1 MSVRSACPGF
11 HARATAAP
19 PFSGPRSRGN
29 VVTCK
34 PMPRQRGF
42 ALDASGTPR
51 MGPAP
56 GGTTAAL
63 LPLSVACYACAC
75 CHSSAG
81 SPALVARSQA
91 DSGEWPQ
98 MAGAAASE
106 RQPSGSIK
114 LDDRF
119 PGTNSVDR
127 LSRSDPKRIISRLKS
142 GCTVRSWIAS
152 GYCAPYCP
160 AARSVSVRPKIQAS
174 RCDKPGRAASAISKT
189 SGATGVEKMPY
200 WPASR
205 AVRMPR

>member
-1 MSVRSACPGF
+1 MPHQGGCKGTAGHRARRDRLKPAVLCPQALRESDPRLSVSVRSACPGF

-106 RQPSGSIK
+106 RQPSGRIK

-127 LSRSDPKRIISRLKS
+127 LSRSDP
-142 GCTVRSWIAS
+142 
-152 GYCAPYCP
+152 
-160 AARSVSVRPKIQAS
+160 QA
-174 RCDKPGRAASAISKT
+174 T
-189 SGATGVEKMPY
+189 T
-200 WPASR
+200 
-205 AVRMPR
+205 AVPILFPQSCHPDPLELNTRQHRVNC